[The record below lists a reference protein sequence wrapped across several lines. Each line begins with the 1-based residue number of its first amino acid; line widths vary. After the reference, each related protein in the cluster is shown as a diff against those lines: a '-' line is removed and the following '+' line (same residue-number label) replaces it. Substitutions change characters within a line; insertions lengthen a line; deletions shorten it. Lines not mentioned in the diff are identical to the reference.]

1 MKSLLILEFSHFFEI
16 VCSKHKED
24 TFLFQLAPFQHLSC
38 LYSMKQGRRRRGKKE
53 NCIFHRSLKTL
64 VISKTDFYVFYFP
77 LPGYDDGPCRFT
89 DDSELCPEHPSEVES
104 LALTSCSVISWLQYS
119 VILWYQYSTQPK
131 KMEQLC
137 DFCTHLN
144 VVFMLQVD
152 TGETGRLYDYISLVK
167 RTVL

>member
-1 MKSLLILEFSHFFEI
+1 MLIFDEARP
-16 VCSKHKED
+16 KKKE
-24 TFLFQLAPFQHLSC
+24 
-38 LYSMKQGRRRRGKKE
+38 KKKKRKE
-53 NCIFHRSLKTL
+53 NCIFYRSLKTL

-89 DDSELCPEHPSEVES
+89 DDSELCPEHPSKVES
-104 LALTSCSVISWLQYS
+104 VALTSCSVISWLHRG
-119 VILWYQYSTQPK
+119 ILWYQYSTQPK

-152 TGETGRLYDYISLVK
+152 TGETGRLHDCVSLVK